1 MVTLSTQTL
10 VAICG
15 AIESHL
21 GDATGIARSQ
31 NYNELTEGM
40 NTTPTLAVYPQSG
53 STPYQKTFR
62 QGVRITHA
70 LIHVDIIAKQR
81 GDLKTDMGVLV
92 PLIDAVQT
100 EIEKEREGYLF
111 GLDGVQWGDW
121 RWERVVFVMAGVE
134 YIGARF
140 FVDLTIY

>member
-1 MVTLSTQTL
+1 MVILGIQTL
-10 VAICG
+10 IAICD
-15 AIESHL
+15 AVESHL

-31 NYNELTEGM
+31 SYDELTEGM

-53 STPYQKTFR
+53 ATVYQHTFR

-70 LIHVDIIAKQR
+70 TIHIDIIAKQR
-81 GDLKTDMGVLV
+81 ADLKGDMAVLV

-121 RWERVVFVMAGVE
+121 RWERVVFDMAGVE

-140 FVDLTIY
+140 FMDLTVY

>member
-10 VAICG
+10 IAICD
-15 AIESHL
+15 AVESFL

-31 NYNELTEGM
+31 SYDELTEGM

-53 STPYQKTFR
+53 STIYQRTFR
-62 QGVRITHA
+62 QGVRVTHA
-70 LIHVDIIAKQR
+70 TIHVDVIAKQR

-111 GLDGVQWGDW
+111 DLDNVQWGDW

-134 YIGARF
+134 YIGVRF
-140 FVDLTIY
+140 FLDLTIF